1 MNVAI
6 IDYDSGNLRS
16 VSKSFERSISD
27 LSINCKVSVT
37 NDSELVK
44 NADRIVLPGVGAF
57 SDCRRGLM
65 AIDGMIDALNSAVI
79 EQQKPFMGICVGMQL
94 MATIGRE
101 HEDVNGLGWISGEV
115 IALEPQD
122 KTLKIPHM
130 GWNTIDLT
138 CQHVIFDGIRTGK
151 NGLHAYFVH
160 SYQFVPE
167 KYDDTIATFDYSGK
181 FVAVVGRENMIGLQF
196 HPEKSQQFGLKLISN
211 FLKWKP

>member
-16 VSKSFERSISD
+16 VSKSFERSINN
-27 LSINCKVSVT
+27 LSINCKVTVT
-37 NDSELVK
+37 NDPELVK

-138 CQHVIFDGIRTGK
+138 CEHVIFEGISTGK
-151 NGLHAYFVH
+151 TGLHAYFVH

-167 KYDDTIATFDYSGK
+167 KDDDTIATFDYSGK
-181 FVAVVGRENMIGLQF
+181 FVAVVGRDNMIGLQF